1 MTNAIEDA
9 AEKYEALDHAH
20 IGMCVIRFDYCV
32 MFWNARLAEW
42 TGIERGKIIGR
53 EITEYCPALKHP
65 KYRLRL
71 QAIFNGGPPVIF
83 SSQLHNYIFP
93 APLQNETMRIQHT
106 TVTAIPSLDKK
117 SHYALFA
124 VEDVTELTH
133 RLQELDQAKNAAEVA
148 NKAKGD
154 FLANMSH
161 EIRTPMNGIIGLSG
175 LLLETEGLA
184 EQQRKFIQLIN
195 RSGVALLGIIN
206 DILDYSKIEAGK
218 IELDHAP
225 FNLVEIVDGVIDL
238 QQYRVNEKGLK
249 ISVEYEGVDEKFL
262 IGDAGRIRQ
271 ILMNLVS
278 NATKFTEKGFIAI
291 KIKLT
296 LTDDNAIALVLCVKD
311 SGVGIPLEMHS
322 KIFNKFTQADSSA
335 SRRFQGSGLGL
346 AISKHLALLMN
357 GDLTFESE
365 TNKGSEFTFKA
376 TLPCAPVKVET
387 VSPQLSINKEIEI
400 IAAQLAQRMPHVLLA
415 EDNATNQVLAVY
427 ILKRFNCMVDMVEN
441 GEEALN
447 RFKENNYDI
456 IFMDCQMPILD
467 GYEATRKIRQCNRDK
482 KPVPIV
488 AMTANAMTGDREKCL
503 SSGMDEYISKPIDVL
518 QIGAVLLRY
527 CGDVNSLSIADNSG
541 SQSPVEVCAEIV
553 TDLRTN
559 TMADTMQNDKM
570 VDNSFDLHSLDLD
583 SLQVLNFPDL
593 LNRLDNDI
601 EFVEQLLTGFL
612 VVFPNGIA
620 DLLNAMGSGDA
631 AMISSVGHRIK
642 GEARNL
648 SADRLKVLLQKVEE
662 MGRSGNIT
670 GIENFLEP
678 VKKQCADLMSYLTN
692 QEWKK

>member
-1 MTNAIEDA
+1 
-9 AEKYEALDHAH
+9 
-20 IGMCVIRFDYCV
+20 

-42 TGIERGKIIGR
+42 TGIDKGKIIGR

-278 NATKFTEKGFIAI
+278 NATKFTEKGFITI
-291 KIKLT
+291 KIRLS
-296 LTDDNAIALVLCVKD
+296 LTDDNAIALVLCVED

-322 KIFNKFTQADSSA
+322 RIFNKFTQADSSA

-365 TNKGSEFTFKA
+365 TNKGSVFTFKA

-387 VSPQLSINKEIEI
+387 VNPQISINKEIET

-467 GYEATRKIRQCNRDK
+467 GYEATRMIRQCNRDK

-527 CGDVNSLSIADNSG
+527 CGSVNPLSFTGNSEG
-541 SQSPVEVCAEIV
+541 QSPADVCVEIV
-553 TDLRTN
+553 TN
-559 TMADTMQNDKM
+559 TITDTTADTTTSDET
-570 VDNSFDLHSLDLD
+570 VDSPLDLLSLDLD

-612 VVFPNGIA
+612 AVFPDGIA

-631 AMISSVGHRIK
+631 SMISSVGHRIK

-648 SADRLKVLLQKVEE
+648 SADRLKVLLQKVED

-678 VKKQCADLMSYLTN
+678 VKKQCADLMSYLMN

>member
-42 TGIERGKIIGR
+42 TGIDKGKIIGR

-262 IGDAGRIRQ
+262 VGDAGRIRQ

-278 NATKFTEKGFIAI
+278 NATKFTEKGFITI
-291 KIKLT
+291 KIKLS
-296 LTDDNAIALVLCVKD
+296 LTADNAIALVLCVED

-365 TNKGSEFTFKA
+365 TNKGSVFTFKA

-387 VSPQLSINKEIEI
+387 VNPQISINKEIET

-467 GYEATRKIRQCNRDK
+467 GYEATRMIRQCNRDK

-527 CGDVNSLSIADNSG
+527 CGSVNPLSFTGNSEG
-541 SQSPVEVCAEIV
+541 QSPADVCVEIV
-553 TDLRTN
+553 TN
-559 TMADTMQNDKM
+559 TITDTTADTTTSDET
-570 VDNSFDLHSLDLD
+570 VDSPLDLLSLDLD

-612 VVFPNGIA
+612 AIFPDGIA

-631 AMISSVGHRIK
+631 LMISSVGHRIK

-648 SADRLKVLLQKVEE
+648 SADRLKVLLQKVED
-662 MGRSGNIT
+662 MGRSGNII

-678 VKKQCADLMSYLTN
+678 VKKQCADLMSYLMN